1 MAELTRSSERNEI
14 DDPAAPE
21 AAQLLAELS
30 PQSDLVWLVQRV
42 SRTKLP
48 WAVVAG
54 SAIQEWET
62 RDPAGWEKVSEWLAV
77 QGITIVRI

>member
-1 MAELTRSSERNEI
+1 MANEI

-30 PQSDLVWLVQRV
+30 PESDLVWLVQRV
-42 SRTKLP
+42 ARTKLP

-54 SAIQEWET
+54 SAIKEWEA
-62 RDPAGWEKVSEWLAV
+62 RDPAGWEKVSEWLTV